1 MLRKEENNVIKCFRM
16 VMNILLS
23 RIVWLLVASVTLEA
37 NGEKQN
43 KTLQKQK
50 ELLNECGFSKL
61 KARRTKSIRNFQ
73 RGIIISPFWSRDFKV
88 TDPQIGSQ
96 KAFASNAIASTFFA
110 ILTIEKVA
118 KKSVLIERYSNI

>member
-61 KARRTKSIRNFQ
+61 KA
-73 RGIIISPFWSRDFKV
+73 SR
-88 TDPQIGSQ
+88 
-96 KAFASNAIASTFFA
+96 
-110 ILTIEKVA
+110 A
-118 KKSVLIERYSNI
+118 KNE